1 MLEELV
7 RKYEEHRDKK
17 HVNDLKLQSV
27 YDIRVCYAQSKHLDM
42 MNSTER
48 ADVDLGSVGNGGHYH
63 DDGGQEGDSS
73 RDGAEGKTRKGTVQW
88 ILLPMWTVVTHGKG
102 L

>member
-1 MLEELV
+1 M
-7 RKYEEHRDKK
+7 
-17 HVNDLKLQSV
+17 
-27 YDIRVCYAQSKHLDM
+27 
-42 MNSTER
+42 
-48 ADVDLGSVGNGGHYH
+48 GNGGHYD

-88 ILLPMWTVVTHGKG
+88 ILLPMWTVVTHGKE

>member
-7 RKYEEHRDKK
+7 GKYEEHRDKK
-17 HVNDLKLQSV
+17 YVNDLKLQRV

-42 MNSTER
+42 VNSTER
-48 ADVDLGSVGNGGHYH
+48 ADVDLGSMGNGGHYD
-63 DDGGQEGDSS
+63 DDGGQEGESS
-73 RDGAEGKTRKGTVQW
+73 RDGAEGRTRKGTVQW
-88 ILLPMWTVVTHGKG
+88 ILLPMWTVVTHGKE